1 MKLLIDENIPR
12 KLKNNL
18 SEFEVH
24 AVREMNWDG
33 KKNGELLELML
44 NEGFEVLITA
54 DKNLQNQ
61 QNFNK
66 YPIPALTLNVKPLT
80 YQHVV
85 EFLPELKKYLNSELS
100 NGSTFVTKESD
111 I

>member
-1 MKLLIDENIPR
+1 MDWN
-12 KLKNNL
+12 
-18 SEFEVH
+18 
-24 AVREMNWDG
+24 G
-33 KKNGELLELML
+33 KKNGELLKLML

-61 QNFNK
+61 QNFTK
-66 YPIPALTLNVKPLT
+66 YPIPVLTLNVKLLT

-85 EFLPELKKYLNSELS
+85 ELLPKLKKYLNSELS

>member
-1 MKLLIDENIPR
+1 MKLLLDENIPR
-12 KLKNNL
+12 KLRNDL
-18 SEFEVH
+18 TEFEVYT
-24 AVREMNWDG
+24 VREMNWNG

-44 NEGFEVLITA
+44 NEGFEILITV

-66 YPIPALTLNVKPLT
+66 YPIPVLTLNVKLLT
-80 YQHVV
+80 YQHVA
-85 EFLPELKKYLNSELS
+85 ELIPELKNRLNSQLP
-100 NGSTFVTKESD
+100 NGSTLITKRSD